1 MLKILGEFIYN
12 QRNFTKIIL
21 YDLGEIGAYTDDF
34 IVINR
39 IIVEKCDDLLD
50 IETIRQGSIKQHFN
64 WHYNYFENCIEFKF
78 TELCNEKYFID
89 MEALKYE

>member
-34 IVINR
+34 VVINR

-50 IETIRQGSIKQHFN
+50 IETIKQGNIKEHFN
-64 WHYNYFENCIEFKF
+64 WHYYYENYIDFKYIE
-78 TELCNEKYFID
+78 LDNEKYFID
-89 MEALKYE
+89 MEELEYE